1 MSDRF
6 HAELERM
13 KENSLTMGYL
23 AEDMLRKSVL
33 ALEKRDTDLVEWIKS
48 QKKDLG
54 TQNDRIEEE
63 IYSIIALYQPVA
75 KDMRTVACSLRMISA
90 SERIGRYGKD
100 IANIVAAIA
109 DQPPIG
115 RLVGIP
121 HMADLVL
128 DMIDDALK
136 AYEKEDLSL
145 IQDHSERD
153 DVIDALR
160 HSIFREC
167 ITYMMEDPK
176 TITRCTN
183 YVMIARYLERCGD
196 HSCKMAEKIHYMV
209 TGERVEIK

>member
-54 TQNDRIEEE
+54 NQNDRIEEE

>member
-13 KENSLTMGYL
+13 KDNSLGMGYL
-23 AEDMLRKSVL
+23 AADMLRKSVL
-33 ALEKRDTDLVEWIKS
+33 ALETRDTDLVEWVKS

-54 TQNDRIEEE
+54 NQNDRIEEE

-90 SERIGRYGKD
+90 AERIGRYGKD

-128 DMIDDALK
+128 DMIDDALR
-136 AYEKEDLSL
+136 AYEKEDLTL
-145 IQDHSERD
+145 IQDHSQRD

>member
-13 KENSLTMGYL
+13 KQNSLGMGYL

-33 ALEKRDTDLVEWIKS
+33 ALETRDTDLVEWVKS
-48 QKKDLG
+48 QKKDLSN
-54 TQNDRIEEE
+54 QNDRIEEE

-90 SERIGRYGKD
+90 AERIGRYGKD

-128 DMIDDALK
+128 GMIDDALK
-136 AYEKEDLSL
+136 AYEKEDLTY
-145 IQDHSERD
+145 IRDHSERD

-196 HSCKMAEKIHYMV
+196 HSCKMAEKIHYMI

>member
-13 KENSLTMGYL
+13 KDNSLGMGYL

-48 QKKDLG
+48 QKKDLSN
-54 TQNDRIEEE
+54 QNDRIEEE

>member
-13 KENSLTMGYL
+13 KENSLGMGYL

-48 QKKDLG
+48 QKKDLSN
-54 TQNDRIEEE
+54 QNDRIEEE

-128 DMIDDALK
+128 DMIDDALM

>member
-1 MSDRF
+1 
-6 HAELERM
+6 
-13 KENSLTMGYL
+13 MGYL

-54 TQNDRIEEE
+54 NQNDRIEEE

>member
-13 KENSLTMGYL
+13 KENSLGMGYL

-48 QKKDLG
+48 QKKDLSN
-54 TQNDRIEEE
+54 QNDRIEEE

-128 DMIDDALK
+128 DMIDDALI

>member
-54 TQNDRIEEE
+54 NQNDRIEEE

-136 AYEKEDLSL
+136 AYDKEDLSL

>member
-6 HAELERM
+6 HTELERM
-13 KENSLTMGYL
+13 KDNSLGMGYL

-33 ALEKRDTDLVEWIKS
+33 ALETRDTDLVEWVRS
-48 QKKDLG
+48 QKKDLSN
-54 TQNDRIEEE
+54 QNDRIEEE

-90 SERIGRYGKD
+90 AERIGRYGKD

-128 DMIDDALK
+128 DMIEDALK
-136 AYEKEDLSL
+136 AYEKEDLTL
-145 IQDHSERD
+145 IQDHSQRD

-167 ITYMMEDPK
+167 ITYMLEDPK

-196 HSCKMAEKIHYMV
+196 HSCKMAEKIHYLV
-209 TGERVEIK
+209 TGERVDIK